1 MARLNQWAFRGQLLN
16 SPNVRIR
23 KMTGPF
29 SLPPIRGEDFLTMGR
44 TGRLFVPK
52 LHDSRRISLE
62 IIVRDV
68 PTGVTQGIFDQFTLR
83 DSRTPFLSFHFITSS
98 LRLLLLHNQLSVPPL
113 SPSPSP
119 SGGRP
124 VDRPRPGR
132 SGTVVDCPQVAAAA
146 AAAAAAA

>member
-68 PTGVTQGIFDQFTLR
+68 PAGVTT
-83 DSRTPFLSFHFITSS
+83 SRVV
-98 LRLLLLHNQLSVPPL
+98 RK
-113 SPSPSP
+113 PS
-119 SGGRP
+119 
-124 VDRPRPGR
+124 
-132 SGTVVDCPQVAAAA
+132 TT
-146 AAAAAAA
+146 